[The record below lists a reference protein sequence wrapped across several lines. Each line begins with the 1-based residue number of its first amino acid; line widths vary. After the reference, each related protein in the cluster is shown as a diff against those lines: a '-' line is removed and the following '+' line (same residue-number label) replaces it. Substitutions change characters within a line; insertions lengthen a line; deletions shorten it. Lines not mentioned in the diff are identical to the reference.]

1 METLRKG
8 VNFLQHV
15 TASERCRPIHDA
27 VLYMSL
33 YGGASEKC
41 GDVKFV
47 MLINGSLANGR
58 IKCALG
64 LYCQKFSYVGLSI
77 LSNSVSE
84 GDMLYYLQYLN
95 LLL

>member
-15 TASERCRPIHDA
+15 TASERRRPIHDT

-64 LYCQKFSYVGLSI
+64 LYCQKVKLRRFKYPK
-77 LSNSVSE
+77 
-84 GDMLYYLQYLN
+84 
-95 LLL
+95 

>member
-15 TASERCRPIHDA
+15 TASERRRPIHDT
-27 VLYMSL
+27 VLHMSL

-47 MLINGSLANGR
+47 MLI
-58 IKCALG
+58 KWKLG
-64 LYCQKFSYVGLSI
+64 KW
-77 LSNSVSE
+77 
-84 GDMLYYLQYLN
+84 
-95 LLL
+95 

>member
-15 TASERCRPIHDA
+15 TASERRRPIHDT

-84 GDMLYYLQYLN
+84 GDMLNYLQYLN